1 MRAVMEQRKRLSGN
15 YTPEEQAASVQR
27 LHDRLNEGRRRR

>member
-27 LHDRLNEGRRRR
+27 LHDRLNEGSRGR